1 MQCILQTERMFI
13 MKTISFLNLKGGVG
27 KTTSSINVAK
37 GLANEGYRVLLIDMD
52 QQSNTTGQFLAK
64 DEIRMDMSTL
74 LLNITHENLQESI
87 HQIDDNLFLIPAT
100 LKLLAAETE
109 LRLRQDI
116 PQQFQLR
123 TIIDAVKKNFDYCII
138 DCPPILNLITVNI
151 VIATDLIL
159 IPIKIDQYAMDGYET
174 TLEQINNIKRNF
186 HLNVKTKVL
195 FTMVNR
201 NNTNRDVI
209 ELFNKKLQ
217 FQQTIR
223 YQDKPVTKA
232 GFDKTFVV
240 EDKKANVGLDYNLF
254 IEELKKEGV

>member
-1 MQCILQTERMFI
+1 
-13 MKTISFLNLKGGVG
+13 MKKISFLNLKGGVG
-27 KTTSSINVAK
+27 KTTTSKNVAK
-37 GLANEGYRVLLIDMD
+37 GLANAGYKVLLIDMD
-52 QQSNTTGQFLAK
+52 QQANTTGQFLAR

-74 LLNITHENLQESI
+74 LLNITHENLQQSI
-87 HQIDDNLFLIPAT
+87 HQIDENLFLLPAT

-151 VIATDLIL
+151 VIASDLIV
-159 IPIKIDQYAMDGYET
+159 IPIKVDQYAMDGYAT

-186 HLNVKTKVL
+186 HLNVQTKVL

-201 NNTNRDVI
+201 NNTDREVI
-209 ELFNKKLQ
+209 DLFDDATR
-217 FQQTIR
+217 FDQTIR
-223 YQDKPVTKA
+223 YQAKPVTKA

-240 EDKKANVGLDYNLF
+240 EDANANVGLDYKQF
-254 IEELKKEGV
+254 IEELRRECA